1 MQEIIQFLINNEEVL
16 HKVKEGTASLI
27 GVNAEE
33 VKAILEI
40 FFDGAVVPKAYF
52 WQ

>member
-1 MQEIIQFLINNEEVL
+1 MQEVIQFLMNNEEVL
-16 HKVKEGTASLI
+16 NKVKEGTASLI

-40 FFDGAVVPKAYF
+40 FFDGTVTPKVYV
-52 WQ
+52 WK